1 MDREVVF
8 AKTLEQIKKLA
19 GEQGGFIQEEQVR
32 DAFAEL
38 SLEEEQLQLVFDY
51 LKKHRIGIGE
61 PVDPEE
67 YLTEEERDFL
77 QGYLEEIEMLSQCS
91 QGEKHAITL
100 SAMAGDI
107 SAQKRLMEIYLNDVA
122 QIARLYAGQG
132 VYLEDL
138 IGEGNVALT
147 IGVEMLGSLEE
158 PKEAQG
164 MLSSMIMRAMEE
176 FIQENAAQEKMD
188 RRILEKVNLVTEK
201 AKELSQ
207 ALCRKVTKEE
217 LAQETGMSL
226 KSIQDALRMSGFQ
239 IEYIENTERK

>member
-38 SLEEEQLQLVFDY
+38 SLAEEQLQLVFDY

-91 QGEKHAITL
+91 QGEKQAITL

-239 IEYIENTERK
+239 IEYIENTQP

>member
-107 SAQKRLMEIYLNDVA
+107 SAKKRLMEIYLNDVA

-239 IEYIENTERK
+239 IEYIENTQP

>member
-107 SAQKRLMEIYLNDVA
+107 SAKKRLMEIYLNDVA

-147 IGVEMLGSLEE
+147 IGVEMLGSSEE

-239 IEYIENTERK
+239 IEYIENTQP

>member
-147 IGVEMLGSLEE
+147 IGVELLGSLEE

-217 LAQETGMSL
+217 LARETGMSL

-239 IEYIENTERK
+239 IEYIENTQP

>member
-147 IGVEMLGSLEE
+147 IGVELLGSLEE

-239 IEYIENTERK
+239 IEYIENTQP

>member
-239 IEYIENTERK
+239 IEYIENTQP

>member
-107 SAQKRLMEIYLNDVA
+107 SAKKRLMEIYLNDVA

-147 IGVEMLGSLEE
+147 IGVELLGSLEE

-239 IEYIENTERK
+239 IEYIENTQP

>member
-107 SAQKRLMEIYLNDVA
+107 SAKKRLMEIYLNDVA

-147 IGVEMLGSLEE
+147 IGVEMLGSSEE

-239 IEYIENTERK
+239 IEYIEDKQP

>member
-8 AKTLEQIKKLA
+8 TKTLEQIKKLA

-107 SAQKRLMEIYLNDVA
+107 SAKKRLMEIYLNDVA

-147 IGVEMLGSLEE
+147 IGVELLGSLEE

-239 IEYIENTERK
+239 IEYIENTQP

>member
-107 SAQKRLMEIYLNDVA
+107 SAKKRQMEIYLNDVA

-239 IEYIENTERK
+239 IEYIENTQP

>member
-38 SLEEEQLQLVFDY
+38 FLEEEQLQLVFDY

-239 IEYIENTERK
+239 IEYIENTQP